1 MMSTFKYV
9 FYATKT
15 PMAPKKQPS
24 LEWHPPPLQYPR
36 TLDFDEA
43 ALASTDASNAS
54 DANTVN
60 DAFHDDGNNN
70 NDDNNG
76 NQDGRPE
83 EELPAQ
89 EEAPVPEEAPVL
101 PAQEE
106 APVPEEA
113 PVLRRS
119 GRIIARQNNPQISL
133 RRSPRLALKK
143 RVCYKE

>member
-1 MMSTFKYV
+1 MSTFKYV

-101 PAQEE
+101 
-106 APVPEEA
+106 
-113 PVLRRS
+113 RRS